1 MHLATARVS
10 DFELELG
17 RLDRTLAELGGDAVS
32 PGADTATATRHVWL
46 LYQRASLAGDLDG
59 CEAAGEAASRLVRR
73 LGPMA
78 DLCLLMAT
86 VDLALHRIA
95 EVKRHLDMADGL
107 RDTLHGRLL
116 QADVLFQEG
125 QYERAR
131 QGYEGVVRDRRT
143 WDGLAR
149 LAHVRATLGDADG
162 ADRLY
167 REAEDELTA
176 KQMRQYAWV
185 ELQRGLL
192 DLGRG
197 RHDDAAEHYRQS
209 GRAYSGYW
217 MIDDHLAELL
227 AARGRL
233 EEAAGLYE
241 RVIDR
246 VPRPELQHVLG
257 DLYTLMGE
265 REQARGA
272 YDRALAGY
280 LASTRRGGVHYYHH
294 LADFCADVLE
304 NGAEAVRWARRDLDL
319 RRNPATEAALA
330 WTLYRNGQLSEAVD
344 LMTRALSSGV
354 RDAHLFSRAGRLHLA
369 LGRPGEGERYLR
381 MASDMNPRHESF
393 HVHR

>member
-1 MHLATARVS
+1 M
-10 DFELELG
+10 
-17 RLDRTLAELGGDAVS
+17 
-32 PGADTATATRHVWL
+32 TRHVWL

-59 CEAAGEAASRLVRR
+59 CEAAGEAASRLIRR
-73 LGPMA
+73 VGPMA
-78 DLCLLMAT
+78 DLCLLKAT
-86 VDLALHRIA
+86 VDSRCTASPRSSGTWTWRTA
-95 EVKRHLDMADGL
+95 SATPSRAGCCRRTFSRKGE
-107 RDTLHGRLL
+107 
-116 QADVLFQEG
+116 
-125 QYERAR
+125 YECAR

-167 REAEDELTA
+167 REAGDELTA

-197 RHDDAAEHYRQS
+197 RHDDAGEHYRQS

-217 MIDDHLAELL
+217 LIDDHLAELL

-246 VPRPELQHVLG
+246 APRPELQHVLG

-265 REQARGA
+265 REQARGP

-294 LADFCADVLE
+294 LADFYADVLE
-304 NGAEAVRWARRDLDL
+304 QGAEAVRWARRDLDL

-330 WTLYRNGQLSEAVD
+330 WALYRNGQLSDAVD

-369 LGRPGEGERYLR
+369 LGRLGEGERYLR